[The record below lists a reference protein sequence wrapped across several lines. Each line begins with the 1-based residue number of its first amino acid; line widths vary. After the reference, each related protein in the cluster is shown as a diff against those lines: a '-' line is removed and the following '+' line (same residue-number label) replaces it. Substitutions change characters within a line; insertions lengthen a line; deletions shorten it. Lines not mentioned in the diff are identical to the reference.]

1 MDCHTCLNPQKK
13 QGCLRRPS
21 CCGEEAA
28 NDSDTLPLQFP
39 PYYDYNP
46 FGSFFYSQRTANRM
60 LANLA
65 ASHTDKVVEMKK
77 KAEVVIAAPTNKQAS
92 ALARLEDSGGWS
104 YHSDNVA
111 KVQPRDVCVKFV

>member
-1 MDCHTCLNPQKK
+1 MEPNGPTPLF
-13 QGCLRRPS
+13 LF
-21 CCGEEAA
+21 A
-28 NDSDTLPLQFP
+28 NTLFICA
-39 PYYDYNP
+39 
-46 FGSFFYSQRTANRM
+46 FGHVSPSFFYSQRTANRM

-92 ALARLEDSGGWS
+92 ALARLDDSGGWS

>member
-1 MDCHTCLNPQKK
+1 
-13 QGCLRRPS
+13 
-21 CCGEEAA
+21 
-28 NDSDTLPLQFP
+28 
-39 PYYDYNP
+39 
-46 FGSFFYSQRTANRM
+46 M
-60 LANLA
+60 LANMA

-111 KVQPRDVCVKFV
+111 KVQPGDVCVKFV